1 MGEEMESKGDMD
13 GYEFEPRWEMGGRGR
28 EIAGRAGGGEAGKSR
43 HHTNSNQL
51 VCAVPWRHATV
62 RQDHRRGPRGR
73 AAHRGAAAGAHPSVR
88 ARRAVDHAPA
98 HPARAH
104 LRQRRRRRRQHAAVD
119 ALRASFVETLARFP
133 TLAGRIVHVPPTGDA
148 AFDCT
153 AGGVASGVRF
163 LVAEASEDFDAYAAR
178 RLAGDEDHDVE
189 AFARLVPALDTGVL
203 PAETL
208 AAQVTRLRGGG
219 LAVGVAMH
227 HAAVDGRSVCRFLR
241 AWAAACRGEGDADA
255 AAEPPTTFDRTAI
268 RLPGGEELA
277 RSVLRKWV
285 PDLPV
290 AAVAGHFIRPNL
302 SRRTF
307 TISVQAMHRLKQ
319 RVVAELSPAHEQD
332 AAGTPPPSSFVAV
345 AALAWVSFVRSK
357 HPAGIFSA
365 DDEVYLFFFADCPAR
380 LDPPPG
386 DGYFGTCISGCLA
399 RATAGGLLAEG
410 GAGVAAAAVAEEDP
424 LAGWDW
430 MTTLGRVDMDRLMN
444 LAGSTRFPAYEAADF
459 GWGPPGRTELVT
471 MNHDGQVV
479 LVAGKG
485 GGVQASV
492 SLHPAHIDAYKSH
505 FLSYFG

>member
-1 MGEEMESKGDMD
+1 MPPSVNIIEEA
-13 GYEFEPRWEMGGRGR
+13 R
-28 EIAGRAGGGEAGKSR
+28 
-43 HHTNSNQL
+43 
-51 VCAVPWRHATV
+51 VAVPRT
-62 RQDHRRGPRGR
+62 
-73 AAHRGAAAGAHPSVR
+73 AALPPEPIRLSALDAQWITLP
-88 ARRAVDHAPA
+88 
-98 HPARAH
+98 
-104 LRQRRRRRRQHAAVD
+104 LIQRVLIFVNDGGSSMPPPFASAVD
-119 ALRASFVETLARFP
+119 ALRASLAETLARFP
-133 TLAGRIVHVPPTGDA
+133 TLAGRIVHVPATGDA
-148 AFDCT
+148 AFDCGT
-153 AGGVASGVRF
+153 AGSGGGGGVRF
-163 LVAEASEDFDAYAAR
+163 LVAEASDADAAR
-178 RLAGDEDHDVE
+178 LAEDDDHDAE
-189 AFARLVPALDTGVL
+189 AFAGLVPALDTGFL

-227 HAAVDGRSVCRFLR
+227 HAAVDGRSVWRFLR

-255 AAEPPTTFDRTAI
+255 AAGPPTTFDRAVI
-268 RLPGGEELA
+268 RLPGGGGGGGEELA
-277 RSVLRKWV
+277 RSVLRKWT

-307 TISVQAMHRLKQ
+307 TVTAQDMRRLKQ
-319 RVVAELSPAHEQD
+319 RVVAELSPAHTQD
-332 AAGTPPPSSFVAV
+332 AGGTPPPSSFVAV

-357 HPAGIFSA
+357 RHPAGIISA
-365 DDEVYLFFFADCPAR
+365 ADEVYLFFFADCRAR

-399 RATAGGLLAEG
+399 RATAGDLLADDG
-410 GAGVAAAAVAEEDP
+410 GVGVAAAAVAEEVRRAAEDP

-430 MTTLGRVDMDRLMN
+430 MSTLEQVDMDRLMN
-444 LAGSTRFPAYEAADF
+444 LAGSTRFDAYEAADF
-459 GWGPPGRTELVT
+459 GWGPPARTELVT

-492 SLHPAHIDAYKSH
+492 SLHPAHMDAYKSH